1 MARISRLFPN
11 GAWFRI
17 RFPPDAER
25 RRLGGLLLRSLVG
38 IGGGYA
44 LAALATVVLSLS
56 LPLARSEAVL
66 AATMASFAVHAAAII
81 WAFAARSALRACIGL
96 VTAAALLTLIH
107 LVVQGQLP

>member
-1 MARISRLFPN
+1 MARIGPSFRSVASLRVRL
-11 GAWFRI
+11 
-17 RFPPDAER
+17 PPDTER
-25 RRLGGLLLRSLVG
+25 RRLGGLLLRSLAG

-81 WAFAARSALRACIGL
+81 WAFAARSALRAVTGL
-96 VTAAALLTLIH
+96 VTGAALLTLIH